1 LAVRFQW
8 TPEQVGALDPD
19 FLIELIAY
27 LDAESDL
34 QRQRGSV

>member
-1 LAVRFQW
+1 MALAVRFHW

-27 LDAESDL
+27 LDAEADA
-34 QRQRGSV
+34 QRPKG